1 MARERKRS
9 VFTARDPDFAAK
21 LEMMP
26 EEPSVSTPPVP
37 PPASTAKQTAP
48 AAQVAAPAPVDVQQ
62 RTSEQTGTSANIE
75 GHTSHRRE
83 PGRNPARPPIKSA
96 DDGMLVRL
104 FFSWPPEV
112 IDRARPMADEA
123 RCPVRKLLLR
133 VWTEA
138 KPELVDRLEKGISF
152 REVPMDR
159 RAAAMAERFGT
170 QIKISARA
178 YARLQQEI
186 DPHGITGVDAPL
198 SRWAR
203 EEMLRRADAYLSKA
217 GY

>member
-26 EEPSVSTPPVP
+26 EAPSLSTPPEP
-37 PPASTAKQTAP
+37 PPASTAKQDGVSVQPAASAPTSIQERAPERVGAP
-48 AAQVAAPAPVDVQQ
+48 A
-62 RTSEQTGTSANIE
+62 SIE
-75 GHTSHRRE
+75 GETSRRRQ
-83 PGRNPARPPIKSA
+83 PARNPARSPTKQA
-96 DDGMLVRL
+96 EDGMLVRL

-138 KPELVDRLEKGISF
+138 KPELIDRLEKGISF
-152 REVPMDR
+152 REVPVDR

-170 QIKISARA
+170 QVKISARA